1 MKRLL
6 AAALLMLG
14 GVCVAQAQETASFE
28 KSDKTNVALEFTATS
43 AAKVTPF
50 HFLTT
55 TDAFFL
61 PPAKPMNALE
71 APIVA
76 TALAVPLDPASP
88 ATPSPKPK
96 FLYTTVDRPRWEL
109 GLGVNWIRFRSSVFN
124 ASAVGLKTSV
134 TYFTNEWFGIE
145 GSVSTAFAPQIFDRE
160 HVKLLV
166 YGAGPKIAVR
176 RDRWEPW
183 IHAIL
188 GGAHEQPQTAGNG
201 RNTYSIQAGGGAD
214 YHFNPRFS
222 GRLEGNYIRTGF
234 FKQSQNNFQL
244 AAGIVMHF

>member
-14 GVCVAQAQETASFE
+14 SVCVAQAQESAPVE
-28 KSDKTNVALEFTATS
+28 NSDRTIVALDFTAAS
-43 AAKVTPF
+43 VPKPTPF
-50 HFLTT
+50 HFLAT
-55 TDAFFL
+55 TDTFFL
-61 PPAKPMNALE
+61 PPGKPANTFE
-71 APIVA
+71 APVVA

-88 ATPSPKPK
+88 AAPAPKPK
-96 FLYTTVDRPRWEL
+96 FLYTSTDRPRWEL
-109 GLGVNWIRFRSSVFN
+109 GFGFNWIRFRSSIFN